1 MKKLFILLFASLLVL
16 GACGQKEETS
26 SKSETKKQSNN
37 KENKKQDE
45 KKDKDKEKDN
55 KQDSSNESEAD
66 TEEEQSAEENE
77 STEGQEEIENSEQ
90 TNNENES
97 ENRALTK
104 EEISKQI
111 KSGVNVDGMVDA
123 DGDTWYQAPGNG
135 DVVGY
140 VKPDGTQCTVGGCVT
155 PEQQEKMDEEE
166 DLDMQDDEPDDVNAE
181 INAAETEDEYID
193 ALRKK
198 YNGGLS
204 SAEIQTKTAI
214 EQGYYEGDDA
224 EDVYKE
230 IEERESEI
238 ESGKY
243 DHYNK

>member
-26 SKSETKKQSNN
+26 SKSETTKQSNN

-45 KKDKDKEKDN
+45 KKDKDKDN

-66 TEEEQSAEENE
+66 TEEEVQSAEENE
-77 STEGQEEIENSEQ
+77 NTEGQEEIENSEQ
-90 TNNENES
+90 INNENES
-97 ENRALTK
+97 ENRVLTK

>member
-26 SKSETKKQSNN
+26 SKSETTKQSGD

-45 KKDKDKEKDN
+45 KKDKDKDN

-66 TEEEQSAEENE
+66 TEEEEQSAEENE
-77 STEGQEEIENSEQ
+77 NTEGQEEIENSEQ

-181 INAAETEDEYID
+181 INAADTEDEYID

>member
-1 MKKLFILLFASLLVL
+1 MWT
-16 GACGQKEETS
+16 KEETS
-26 SKSETKKQSNN
+26 SKSETTKQSGD

-45 KKDKDKEKDN
+45 KKDKAKEDEKNDTDN
-55 KQDSSNESEAD
+55 KS
-66 TEEEQSAEENE
+66 EEQSTEENNDI
-77 STEGQEEIENSEQ
+77 EGQEEIENSEQ
-90 TNNENES
+90 INNENES
-97 ENRALTK
+97 ENRVLTK

-140 VKPDGTQCTVGGCVT
+140 IKPDGTQCTVGGCVS
-155 PEQQEKMDEEE
+155 PEQQKKMAEEE

-204 SAEIQTKTAI
+204 SAEMQTKTAI

>member
-16 GACGQKEETS
+16 GACGEKEETS
-26 SKSETKKQSNN
+26 SKSETTKQPDD

-55 KQDSSNESEAD
+55 KQDTSNESEAD

-77 STEGQEEIENSEQ
+77 NTEGQEEIENSEQ

-166 DLDMQDDEPDDVNAE
+166 TDGSTAKYDPNNPYMNLPNQEWRENAPITSGELQTRNE
-181 INAAETEDEYID
+181 ILNGTYEGEDAEQILE
-193 ALRKK
+193 
-198 YNGGLS
+198 
-204 SAEIQTKTAI
+204 AI
-214 EQGYYEGDDA
+214 NYYE
-224 EDVYKE
+224 E
-230 IEERESEI
+230 
-238 ESGKY
+238 KY
-243 DHYNK
+243 SK

>member
-26 SKSETKKQSNN
+26 SKSETTKQSGD

-55 KQDSSNESEAD
+55 KQDTSNESEAD

-77 STEGQEEIENSEQ
+77 NTEGQEEIENSEQ

-111 KSGVNVDGMVDA
+111 KSEDNVDGMVETY
-123 DGDTWYQAPGNG
+123 GETWYKAPGNG
-135 DVVGY
+135 YAVAY
-140 VKPDGTQCTVGGCVT
+140 SMPDEKQCIVRGCIT
-155 PEQQEKMDEEE
+155 PEQQEKMDEKE
-166 DLDMQDDEPDDVNAE
+166 DLDIQDD
-181 INAAETEDEYID
+181 
-193 ALRKK
+193 
-198 YNGGLS
+198 
-204 SAEIQTKTAI
+204 
-214 EQGYYEGDDA
+214 
-224 EDVYKE
+224 
-230 IEERESEI
+230 
-238 ESGKY
+238 
-243 DHYNK
+243 

>member
-26 SKSETKKQSNN
+26 SKSETTKQSNN

-45 KKDKDKEKDN
+45 KKDKDKDN

-66 TEEEQSAEENE
+66 TEEEEQSAEENE
-77 STEGQEEIENSEQ
+77 NTEGQEEIENSEQ

>member
-1 MKKLFILLFASLLVL
+1 MKKLFVLLFSSLLVL

-26 SKSETKKQSNN
+26 SKSETTKQSDD

-45 KKDKDKEKDN
+45 KKDKAKEDEKNDTDN
-55 KQDSSNESEAD
+55 KS
-66 TEEEQSAEENE
+66 EEQSTEENNDI
-77 STEGQEEIENSEQ
+77 EGQEEIENSEQ
-90 TNNENES
+90 INNENES
-97 ENRALTK
+97 ENRVLTK

-140 VKPDGTQCTVGGCVT
+140 IKPDGTQCTVGGCVS
-155 PEQQEKMDEEE
+155 PEQQKKMDEEE

-204 SAEIQTKTAI
+204 SAEMQTKTAI

>member
-16 GACGQKEETS
+16 GACGQKEEIS
-26 SKSETKKQSNN
+26 SKSETTKQSDD

-45 KKDKDKEKDN
+45 KKDKEKDN

-66 TEEEQSAEENE
+66 TEEEEQSAEEIE
-77 STEGQEEIENSEQ
+77 DTDDQEEIENSEQ
-90 TNNENES
+90 INNENES

-155 PEQQEKMDEEE
+155 PEQQEKMEEEE
-166 DLDMQDDEPDDVNAE
+166 DLNMQDDEPNDVNAE
-181 INAAETEDEYID
+181 INTAETEDEYID

>member
-26 SKSETKKQSNN
+26 SKSETTKQSNN

-45 KKDKDKEKDN
+45 KKDKDKDN

-66 TEEEQSAEENE
+66 TEEEEQSAEENE
-77 STEGQEEIENSEQ
+77 NTEGQEGIENSEQ